1 MLNPIVK
8 AWEKND
14 GNLVEIHKATMQT
27 VFQHGS
33 NYKKF
38 SMPELW
44 LLQNA
49 KMLGLFY
56 LYMFPQGFEF
66 KGAKPSRSHKLVKDI
81 LWEIG
86 HPIYRA
92 KQPNGYIDLEDEW
105 LSPELIIRRLA
116 AARRFA
122 DITNP
127 NVNYDQEYFEN
138 VILKNFDHPD
148 NLLKLMKESTFYAD
162 RFAVFANS
170 PEVMRA

>member
-1 MLNPIVK
+1 MIAPIVR

-33 NYKKF
+33 NYRKF

-49 KMLGLFY
+49 KMLGLYY
-56 LYMFPQGFEF
+56 LYMFPEGFEF
-66 KGAKPSRSHKLVKDI
+66 KGSSPSRAHKLVKNI

-105 LSPELIIRRLA
+105 LLSLIHI
-116 AARRFA
+116 
-122 DITNP
+122 
-127 NVNYDQEYFEN
+127 
-138 VILKNFDHPD
+138 
-148 NLLKLMKESTFYAD
+148 
-162 RFAVFANS
+162 
-170 PEVMRA
+170 